1 MIYLAEIIYSY
12 VSIIKKKD
20 SNMETKDAI
29 NKFMETPQFEKLS
42 DGTLHEEWF
51 SELEKNNYL
60 DLETGKKIPEETIKL
75 LNIQKD
81 ITIKQLIKIPA
92 LYETKN
98 NALIEASIRAHQFL
112 WRMCESYELWCRET
126 GQSEQLLLNIID

>member
-1 MIYLAEIIYSY
+1 MAEIIYSY
-12 VSIIKKKD
+12 VSIIKKK
-20 SNMETKDAI
+20 NLNIETREAI
-29 NKFMETPQFEKLS
+29 DKFMETEEFKKLS

-60 DLETGKKIPEETIKL
+60 DQETGKKIPEETIKL

-98 NALIEASIRAHQFL
+98 NTLIEASIRAHQFL